1 MTKMSESNLKANNLA
16 KLTGIPSTTIYGI
29 LNNRRPEIKNII
41 KIAKSFNCSID
52 EILGR
57 EVIKST
63 WDSVAPKYVELSAP
77 ELSKN
82 LKEFII
88 QQLQD
93 KQITKYQLGRESGYG
108 EDVIRNFLK
117 ENTIPEF
124 RHQIKHVLK
133 LYVLILTCNYD
144 RKIRQR

>member
-16 KLTGIPSTTIYGI
+16 KLTDIPSTTIYGI
-29 LNNRRPEIKNII
+29 LNNCRPEIKNII

-63 WDSVAPKYVELSAP
+63 WDSVTPKYAELSVP

-82 LKEFII
+82 LLSNSYRINK
-88 QQLQD
+88 
-93 KQITKYQLGRESGYG
+93 
-108 EDVIRNFLK
+108 
-117 ENTIPEF
+117 
-124 RHQIKHVLK
+124 
-133 LYVLILTCNYD
+133 
-144 RKIRQR
+144 